1 MARYNARR
9 EAPGLAEFDR
19 NVERLHEVVHEALVY
34 EEWYYSNCV
43 IGYWNLYF
51 LIHVI
56 QTMQMDQQWMYKT
69 DRRTKEF
76 IDGLHYFFGCGRGKP
91 AEWFHVLPMHT
102 VPE

>member
-1 MARYNARR
+1 MKN
-9 EAPGLAEFDR
+9 GITLDF
-19 NVERLHEVVHEALVY
+19 
-34 EEWYYSNCV
+34 
-43 IGYWNLYF
+43 YF
-51 LIHVI
+51 CSHVI

-91 AEWFHVLPMHT
+91 VEWFHVLPVHI